1 MRRAWIGLALLSA
14 SWLFGLSYYLNA
26 NWPAWIVM
34 IVLGTALLIGV
45 DISRLSRLELGI
57 AAVLTIPAIW
67 LMPWP
72 HRGGVLLVFVGALL
86 CILPIPRPW
95 PARLGAAGITTGAI
109 LVVQSLGILIYE
121 SVTARSHEL
130 PRFLAHLVYSVTK
143 LIGIDAALDGTTVV
157 IHTMRRPHYLGATW
171 ELLLDP
177 VTWCFLL
184 GGAVLLILSG
194 ATSRDEKLRMRWSNP
209 LTALVISVALWLPM
223 RAGLL
228 IAIFAHRVLRTE
240 YEAPLVLMNQFWN
253 PWVHLALLTGPV
265 LLAVRFV
272 RGPLQMRADVETQHL
287 ASPSLWVLLRRLA
300 PAALALVGAALITT
314 ALLWDPPG
322 PRKQGR
328 ILVDEF
334 HSTWEPTNRPF
345 DTNWYGQES
354 GYNYACIYDYCSR
367 FYTMGRL
374 ITRID
379 ANALDNCDVL
389 IVKVPTARYGSDE
402 TARIKQFVRRGG
414 GLLLI
419 GEHTNVF
426 QTGVHLNDIASRFGF
441 QFRYDCLFDID
452 GVFRQ
457 LYQPS
462 LVPHPIVQ
470 HMPPMDFA
478 VSCSI
483 APGRSAGRAVI
494 RSTGLRNLPADY
506 HASNFYPQVEDRAEA
521 RYGAFVQL
529 CTTRR
534 GAGRVAAFTDS
545 TVFSNFST
553 FEPGKAELMLGM
565 LDWLNYCNRSW
576 TLRPL
581 LLVLGLLVVGAG
593 LVATRRV
600 AHHLPGIGGHSPP
613 YILLLVAAVF
623 GWSLG
628 IVSVRAAH
636 QAEYPPPQPVRPFT
650 EVVIDRT
657 ACDALLSTSGFIGG
671 DPNGFGIFERWILR
685 LGCFTSRRE
694 GDSAFTGDLLVF
706 MHPHLPVSPEF
717 RSALGKYVAGG
728 GKVLILD
735 SPANAQST
743 ASALLYPFKLSVEHA
758 TPIKGA
764 LTAPAGWPAIAVDS
778 ACQVKGGTPL
788 IRIGDAPVAATVSF
802 GQGTVTVIGFASRF
816 TDRQMG
822 VTGDVVPDAQLRAVY
837 DLQFALLR
845 SILPTIR

>member
-26 NWPAWIVM
+26 NWPAWIAM
-34 IVLGTALLIGV
+34 IVVGTALLIGV
-45 DISRLSRLELGI
+45 GIPRLSRLELAI
-57 AAVLTIPAIW
+57 AAVLTMPAIW

-72 HRGGVLLVFVGALL
+72 YRAGVLLVFVGALL
-86 CILPIPRPW
+86 CVLPVPRRW
-95 PARLGAAGITTGAI
+95 PARLGAAGITAGAI
-109 LVVQSLGILIYE
+109 LVVQSLGMLLYE

-130 PRFLAHLVYSVTK
+130 PRFLAHLVYSVTR
-143 LIGIDAALDGTTVV
+143 LIGIDAALDGTT
-157 IHTMRRPHYLGATW
+157 IALHTMRRPHYLGATW

-177 VTWCFLL
+177 VTWCFLF
-184 GGAVLLILSG
+184 GGVVLLILN
-194 ATSRDEKLRMRWSNP
+194 AVTSREEKPRTTWSKP
-209 LTALVISVALWLPM
+209 LTALAVSVALWLPM

-228 IAIFAHRVLRTE
+228 IAVFVYRVLRTE

-253 PWVHLALLTGPV
+253 PWVHMVLLTGPV
-265 LLAVRFV
+265 LLAMRFV
-272 RGPLQMRADVETQHL
+272 RGPSPEHGEALK
-287 ASPSLWVLLRRLA
+287 PSLAGLFRRLA
-300 PAALALVGAALITT
+300 PAALTLIGALLITT
-314 ALLWDPPG
+314 GILWDPPG

-374 ITRID
+374 TTRID

-457 LYQPS
+457 LYQPP
-462 LVPHPIVQ
+462 LAPHPIVQ

-483 APGRSAGRAVI
+483 APGLSAGRAVI

-506 HASNFYPQVEDRAEA
+506 HASNGYPQVEDRAEA

-529 CTTRR
+529 WTTRR

-565 LDWLNYCNRSW
+565 LDWLNYRNRSW

-581 LLVLGLLVVGAG
+581 LLVLGVLVMGGG
-593 LVATRRV
+593 LVLTRKWFGSPLVLLAAAT
-600 AHHLPGIGGHSPP
+600 
-613 YILLLVAAVF
+613 F

-636 QAEYPPPQPVRPFT
+636 QAEYPSPQPVRPFT

-671 DPNGFGIFERWILR
+671 EPNGFGIFERWILR
-685 LGCFTSRRE
+685 LGCFTSRRQ
-694 GDSAFTGDLLVF
+694 GDSALTGDLLVF
-706 MHPHLPVSPEF
+706 MHPHLPVSPDF
-717 RSALGKYVAGG
+717 RSALGDYVAGG

-743 ASALLYPFKLSVEHA
+743 ANALLYPFKLSVEHA
-758 TPIKGA
+758 TPVKGA
-764 LTAPAGWPAIAVDS
+764 MTAPAGWPAVAVDS

-788 IRIGDAPVAATVSF
+788 IRIGDAPVAATVNY

-822 VTGDVVPDAQLRAVY
+822 VTGDVVPDTQLRAVY

-845 SILPTIR
+845 SILPAIR

>member
-26 NWPAWIVM
+26 DWSAWIVM
-34 IVLGTALLIGV
+34 ITVGTALLIGV
-45 DISRLSRLELGI
+45 GIPRLSRLELGI
-57 AAVLTIPAIW
+57 VAALTVPAIW

-72 HRGGVLLVFVGALL
+72 HRAGVLLLFAGALL
-86 CILPIPRPW
+86 CVLPIPRRW
-95 PARLGAAGITTGAI
+95 PARLGAAGITAGAI
-109 LVVQSLGILIYE
+109 LVVQSLGMLLYE

-130 PRFLAHLVYSVTK
+130 PRFLAPLVYSVTR
-143 LIGIDAALDGTTVV
+143 LIGIDAALDGTTIA

-177 VTWCFLL
+177 ATWCFLL
-184 GGAVLLILSG
+184 GGVVLLILNA
-194 ATSRDEKLRMRWSNP
+194 ATLREEKPRTAWSRP
-209 LTALVISVALWLPM
+209 LTALVASVALWLPM

-228 IAIFAHRVLRTE
+228 IAVFVHRALRTE

-253 PWVHLALLTGPV
+253 PWVHLVLLTGPV
-265 LLAVRFV
+265 LLAMRFV
-272 RGPLQMRADVETQHL
+272 RGSL
-287 ASPSLWVLLRRLA
+287 AEHGEAVKPSVAGSFRHLA
-300 PAALALVGAALITT
+300 PAALTLVSVALITT
-314 ALLWDPPG
+314 AILWDPPG

-374 ITRID
+374 TTRID

-389 IVKVPTARYGSDE
+389 IVKVPTARYGGDE
-402 TARIKQFVRRGG
+402 SARIEQFVRRGG

-457 LYQPS
+457 LYQPP
-462 LVPHPIVQ
+462 LAPHPIVQ
-470 HMPPMDFA
+470 HMPPLDFA

-483 APGRSAGRAVI
+483 APGVSAGWAVI
-494 RSTGLRNLPADY
+494 RSMGLRNLPADY

-529 CTTRR
+529 WTTRR

-565 LDWLNYCNRSW
+565 LDWLNYRNRSW
-576 TLRPL
+576 SVRPL
-581 LLVLGLLVVGAG
+581 LLVVGVMLMGLSIVGTRKWLGSPLVLLAA
-593 LVATRRV
+593 AT
-600 AHHLPGIGGHSPP
+600 
-613 YILLLVAAVF
+613 F

-636 QAEYPPPQPVRPFT
+636 QAEYPSPQPVRPFT

-671 DPNGFGIFERWILR
+671 EPNGFGIFERWILR
-685 LGCFTSRRE
+685 LGCFTSRRQ
-694 GDSAFTGDLLVF
+694 GDSALTGDLLVF
-706 MHPHLPVSPEF
+706 MHPHLPVSLEF
-717 RSALGKYVAGG
+717 RASLGDYVAGG

-743 ASALLYPFKLSVEHA
+743 ANALLYPFKLSVEHA
-758 TPIKGA
+758 TPIKGT
-764 LTAPAGWPAIAVDS
+764 LTVPASWPVIAVDS
-778 ACQVKGGTPL
+778 ACQIKGGTPL
-788 IRIGDAPVAATVSF
+788 IRIGDAPVAATVNY
-802 GQGTVTVIGFASRF
+802 GQGSVTVVGFASRF

-822 VTGDVVPDAQLRAVY
+822 VTGDVVPDTQLRAVY

-845 SILPTIR
+845 SILPAIR